1 MASMHYF
8 IAAHQDKGIRFPV
21 GRSNLVGQPGSD
33 RFGRFD
39 AEFGDG
45 LRNVFDSIQ
54 QPLGRIVVVFQKAIR
69 LNKGKTNKCMITEM
83 TASKE
88 ALAFAINEHFLTKF
102 DLIHVSC

>member
-1 MASMHYF
+1 MVSMHYF

-39 AEFGDG
+39 AEFRDR

-54 QPLGRIVVVFQKAIR
+54 QPLGRVVVVFQKAVR
-69 LNKGKTNKCMITEM
+69 LNEGKTNRGIKMYNYGNGRFQRGI
-83 TASKE
+83 S
-88 ALAFAINEHFLTKF
+88 F
-102 DLIHVSC
+102 